1 MIYCTVDK
9 KKKEKKLTTSRPRI
23 LTRLIDTRGNKSI
36 KRKQKKKFT
45 NRRDQ
50 QPLISDVL

>member
-36 KRKQKKKFT
+36 KRKQKNKFT

-50 QPLISDVL
+50 QPLISDVH

>member
-36 KRKQKKKFT
+36 KRKKKK
-45 NRRDQ
+45 
-50 QPLISDVL
+50 IYE